1 MRVFKN
7 LKVMKNE
14 SKTPGLLSVLKKDV
28 VRPAPVW
35 LMRQAGRYL
44 PEYQAVRRQAGSFW
58 TMCMSPDLAV
68 EVTLQPIRRFDLDA
82 AILFSDILVVPFAL
96 GQDVRFEDGRGPVLG
111 AFAGREK
118 LVRDE
123 AVWASKLAPV
133 YEAMS
138 ATRQGLSHNKALIGF
153 AGAPWTLAAYM
164 LEGESS
170 SDQRAAKL
178 TGYRDPKGF
187 ADLLNILA
195 DAVAWHLVKQLRAG
209 ADVVQIFDSWAGGL
223 SDKCFQDW
231 VVAPNKRVVERVR
244 KVIPDAPIIGFPR
257 AATQQGYE
265 AYASQTGVDVVS
277 IDTATPM
284 RWASSALGGKVALQG
299 NLDPIALIA
308 GGTALDDAVDRILAD
323 TAGVPLIFNLGHG
336 VLPET
341 PPDHVARVV
350 ERVRSR
356 A

>member
-1 MRVFKN
+1 
-7 LKVMKNE
+7 MKNE
-14 SKTPGLLSVLKKDV
+14 RKPKGLLSVLNKEKI
-28 VRPAPVW
+28 RPAPVW

-44 PEYQAVRRQAGSFW
+44 PEYQAVRAKTGSFW

-96 GQDVRFEDGRGPVLG
+96 GQSVRFEDGRGPVLG
-111 AFAGREK
+111 EFPGRDL
-118 LVRDE
+118 LVRDDT
-123 AVWASKLAPV
+123 VWERQLAPV
-133 YEAMS
+133 YEAM
-138 ATRQGLSHNKALIGF
+138 TRTRAELSSEKSLIGF

-178 TGYRDPKGF
+178 AGYRDPKGF
-187 ADLLNILA
+187 AELLNLLA
-195 DAVAWHLVKQLRAG
+195 DAVAWHLVRQLQAG

-223 SDKCFQDW
+223 PDRCFQEW
-231 VVAPNKRVVERVR
+231 VVAPNRRVVEGVR
-244 KVIPDAPIIGFPR
+244 TLLPHAPIIGFPR

-265 AYASQTGVDVVS
+265 AYASQTGVNAVS

-284 RWASSALGGKVALQG
+284 RWAASALGGKLALQG

-308 GGTALDDAVDRILAD
+308 GGKALDDAIDRILAD
-323 TAGVPLIFNLGHG
+323 TEGVPLIFNLGHG

-350 ERVRSR
+350 TRVRG
-356 A
+356 AA